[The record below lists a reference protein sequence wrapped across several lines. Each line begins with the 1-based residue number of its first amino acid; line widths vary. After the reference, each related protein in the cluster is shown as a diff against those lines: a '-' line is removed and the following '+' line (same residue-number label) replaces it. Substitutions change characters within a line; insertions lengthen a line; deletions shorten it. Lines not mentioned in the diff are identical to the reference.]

1 MSLEEKS
8 KIEAHF
14 DCSLSIHQ
22 ISQKIGR
29 HRKTISSF
37 LHNKENYGKNYKG
50 RTNRATTATDRL
62 SILREASN
70 SQDSAA
76 KIKEKTGVQGSLAM
90 VRRVINSAE
99 HIQTRNLKKKRHL
112 MT

>member
-22 ISQKIGR
+22 ISEKIGR

-50 RTNRATTATDRL
+50 RTNRATT

-70 SQDSAA
+70 SHDSTV
-76 KIKEKTGVQGSLAM
+76 KIKEKTGIQGSL
-90 VRRVINSAE
+90 VTIKSVINSAE
-99 HIQTRNLKKKRHL
+99 HFQIRNLKKIRHL